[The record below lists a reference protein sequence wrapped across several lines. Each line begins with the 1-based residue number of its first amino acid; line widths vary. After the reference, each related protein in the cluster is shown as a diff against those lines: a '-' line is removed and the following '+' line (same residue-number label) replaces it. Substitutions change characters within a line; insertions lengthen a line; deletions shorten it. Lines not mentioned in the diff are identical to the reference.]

1 MPVAVRLVEFS
12 AALTLFLL
20 VSSAGFLLYCAEKII
35 VCTLLLSEVRRY
47 IEPANCTAQLMPCAF
62 YLPLTLTAP
71 DRTVAANYGRLS
83 VCVSV
88 VCRPNVRHSELPCR
102 L

>member
-35 VCTLLLSEVRRY
+35 VCTLLLSEPL
-47 IEPANCTAQLMPCAF
+47 IELLLLIMAGFQYAFLWCAAQMYVIVN
-62 YLPLTLTAP
+62 YLAGC
-71 DRTVAANYGRLS
+71 DA
-83 VCVSV
+83 V
-88 VCRPNVRHSELPCR
+88 VPNVLK
-102 L
+102 